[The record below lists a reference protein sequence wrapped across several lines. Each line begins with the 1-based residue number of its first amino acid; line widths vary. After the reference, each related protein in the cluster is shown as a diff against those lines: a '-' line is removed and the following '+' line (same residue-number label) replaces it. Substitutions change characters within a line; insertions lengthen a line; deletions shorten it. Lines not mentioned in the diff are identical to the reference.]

1 MGNPAAPPRSAGPGL
16 SRRAR
21 STVVGV
27 IGGLGALLLAL
38 TPLRMGPRPRPG
50 VEATPVELLQNGRFE
65 GALDTWGAAGSGFEA
80 APSEG
85 RSGSQAL
92 LCATADAAGFQ
103 TLRLDRALMLPLRI
117 SGWSRAHE
125 VDGAPGEDYSLHAS
139 VEYQDGTR
147 LDGVSVPFDCG
158 THGWQRRELRL
169 PASKPVKTL
178 VLHVLFRNHRG
189 RVWFDDLSVEELRP
203 EEGTILFEGTPLHP
217 DPARRRSSSPSRTY
231 ETNDG
236 LRLDAVDETLRSLT
250 LNGHECRPQG
260 SAGFLVRDAGRD
272 GAWQPLDATTLQE
285 LRLSFESRWQSSR
298 DHVSI
303 EGELRDLSGA
313 DRAVSLAFA
322 LPVELEN
329 GFWADDVRRSR
340 QIGPAGEYVNV
351 VPVPCG
357 STGSLSRYPLGAVF
371 DARIGVALAADM
383 EFPAQFRI
391 GYHAGLRQL
400 FISYDFGILPDA
412 VFLPG
417 RARFRFV
424 LYRVDPTEGFRGALQ
439 RLYSVFPAA
448 FSRRCLEAG
457 AWLPFT
463 PPEKIPHWEDFGFAF
478 HETIEDAAPTGASL
492 PLRFRYR
499 EPLGFWLPLPPDAA
513 RSQDDL
519 LSRLRTR
526 TLSSPAMPLDLLE
539 RRAMKTPAGLPQFR
553 FRREPWCDG
562 VVFSMNPNPRL
573 PGAAASVDGPA
584 GEFIDSV
591 EGYAMAELDF
601 DRNHLRHATVA
612 PTYSIDTRVPV
623 LFKGQAIHEYA
634 KEVARKLR
642 GKNRL
647 VFGNGTPERFSFLA
661 PHFDILGTEVDWF
674 AGGAFVP
681 PSDADLIFRRTL
693 AFQKPYCILLN
704 TPSSNL
710 TPENL
715 ERYFQRCL
723 FYGMFPSLFSHDAQN
738 DSYWEDAERM
748 ERDRP
753 LFKKYLPL
761 IRRSSVAGWQ
771 PLTGARVDN
780 PAILIERFGPDARGV
795 IYLSLL
801 NDGPTDQEVRVTLEP
816 PRPARSRVAEAREL
830 ITELAVPVR
839 DGTLRIAVPAGASRL
854 IELRVRDQK

>member
-1 MGNPAAPPRSAGPGL
+1 
-16 SRRAR
+16 
-21 STVVGV
+21 VV
-27 IGGLGALLLAL
+27 GGLGALLLAL
-38 TPLRMGPRPRPG
+38 TPLRQGPRARPG
-50 VEATPVELLQNGRFE
+50 VEATPVELLRNGRFE
-65 GALDTWGAAGSGFEA
+65 GTLEDWGRAGTGYDV

-92 LCATADAAGFQ
+92 LCSLPSSAGDAGAFQ
-103 TLRLDRALMLPLRI
+103 TLRLERDQLLPLRV

-147 LDGVSVPFDCG
+147 LEGVSVPFDCG
-158 THGWQRRELRL
+158 THAWQRRELRL
-169 PASKPVKTL
+169 PASKPIKTL
-178 VLHVLFRNHRG
+178 VLHCLFRNHRG

-203 EEGTILFEGTPLHP
+203 EEGTILLEGTPLHP
-217 DPARRRSSSPSRTY
+217 DPSRRRSSSPPRTY

-236 LRLDAVDETLRSLT
+236 LRLERVDESVRSLT
-250 LNGHECRPQG
+250 LNGRECRPKG
-260 SAGFLVRDAGRD
+260 PSGFLLREAGRE
-272 GAWQPLDATTLQE
+272 GAWQTLDAATLQE
-285 LRLSFESRWQSSR
+285 LHLSFESRWQASR
-298 DHVSI
+298 DHVAI
-303 EGELRDLSGA
+303 EGELRDLSGR

-322 LPVELEN
+322 LPVELEE
-329 GFWADDVRRSR
+329 GSWADDARRSR
-340 QIGPAGEYVNV
+340 RIAPKGEYMNV

-357 STGSLSRYPLGAVF
+357 STGSISRYPLGAVF

-383 EFPAQFRI
+383 EFPAQFRV

-400 FISYDFGILPDA
+400 FLSYDFGILPDG

-417 RARFRFV
+417 KARFRFV
-424 LYRVDPTEGFRGALQ
+424 LYRIDPADGFRGALQ
-439 RLYSVFPAA
+439 RLYTVFPAA

-478 HETIEDAAPTGASL
+478 HETTEEAPAGAAL

-499 EPLGFWLPLPPDAA
+499 EPLGLWLPLPPDAA
-513 RSQDDL
+513 RSQDEL
-519 LSRLRTR
+519 LSRLRDKA
-526 TLSSPAMPLDLLE
+526 LISPAMPLDLLE
-539 RRAMKTPAGLPQFR
+539 RRVMKTPGGLPQFR

-573 PGAAASVDGPA
+573 PGAAAPGDGPA

-591 EGYAMAELDF
+591 EGYAMADLDF
-601 DRNHLRHATVA
+601 DRDHLRHATVA
-612 PTYSIDTRVPV
+612 PTFSIDTRVPV

-634 KEVARKLR
+634 KDVARKLR

-647 VFGNGTPERFSFLA
+647 TFGNGTPERFSFLA
-661 PHFDILGTEVDWF
+661 PHFDILGMEVDWF

-681 PSDADLIFRRTL
+681 PADADLVFRRAL

-704 TPSSNL
+704 TKASNL

-738 DSYWEDAERM
+738 DSYWEDAERL

-753 LFKKYLPL
+753 LFKKYVPL
-761 IRRSSVAGWQ
+761 IRRTAVAGWQ

-780 PAILIERFGPDARGV
+780 PAILLERFGPDARGV
-795 IYLSLL
+795 IYLALL
-801 NDGPTDQEVRVTLEP
+801 NDGSTDQEGDLTVDLPRQVRSLP
-816 PRPARSRVAEAREL
+816 AEAQEL
-830 ITELAVPVR
+830 ITETALPIR
-839 DGTLRIAVPAGASRL
+839 DRKLRVAVPAGSSRL
-854 IELRVRDQK
+854 IELRVRDLR